1 MLVYQRV
8 SNESKLFSRKS
19 DESVFIYQAQGI
31 SRKKRWSDTNSW
43 SWDLIHRFLCPKMSR
58 FWKIQKQSW
67 RIVYEDSPSLGFSC
81 KLRVFIRWL
90 WTTWIISK
98 RCHTATTFGDATSYE
113 GYPSSRVQPLAARPY
128 VRSSKQYLGQQLG
141 WLSVLP
147 WICLRHLP

>member
-31 SRKKRWSDTNSW
+31 SRKKDEVTQIP
-43 SWDLIHRFLCPKMSR
+43 DLGIWFTDSCPKMSR